1 MMRNLT
7 IGGRL
12 TAGFAG
18 ILLLMAIITGM
29 GLWRLQVAGELNDA
43 IVNDALGKERLI
55 NTAYKSVEIGVWH
68 TIAAAKNADRAQQN
82 YYKELLI
89 SIINRNN
96 ELFKKINGLIADEAG
111 QAALKDIAEK
121 RKILLAANIAVFKEK
136 DAGNEAAAAT
146 IVDEQLLPASNT
158 FLAAMG
164 NLVNMQN
171 QRIEEMTSEAQALFQ
186 TTRTVMISLGIAAI
200 GLGMTLATM
209 ITRSI
214 TRPLKKAVALANQV
228 SEGHLDIYVDIHG
241 NDETGQL
248 MQALKGMNTNLSNI
262 VKKVRNSTDTIAT
275 ASTEI
280 AQGNLDLS
288 DRTEQQAS
296 SLEETASAMEELTA
310 TVKQNAHNALQ
321 ADQMV
326 GKAAQVAQES
336 GELVAEVVATMR
348 LINDSS
354 RKIVDIITVIDGIAF
369 QTNILALNAAVE
381 AARAG
386 EQGRGFA
393 VVASE
398 VRSLAQRSAGAAKE
412 IKGLIE
418 DSVSKVEAGSKLVE
432 RAGITMK
439 EVVSSVRNVTT
450 IVSEITSASVEQ
462 SDGIEQVNQA
472 IILMDESTQ
481 KNAALVEEAAAAT
494 KAMQVDATILAEAV
508 SVFRTGEDTR

>member
-1 MMRNLT
+1 MMRNIT

-12 TAGFAG
+12 AAGFAG
-18 ILLLMAIITGM
+18 ILLLMAVITGM
-29 GLWRLQVAGELNDA
+29 GVWRLQVAGELNDA
-43 IVNDALGKERLI
+43 IVNDALRKERLV
-55 NTAYKSVEIGVWH
+55 NVAYKSVEIGVGH
-68 TIAAAKNADRAQQN
+68 TIAAAKNPDRLQQN
-82 YYKELLI
+82 YYKELLVA
-89 SIINRNN
+89 IIKRNN
-96 ELFKKINGLIADEAG
+96 ELFKQINDLITDEAG

-121 RKILLAANIAVFKEK
+121 RKILLAANTAVFKEK
-136 DAGNEAAAAT
+136 DAGNEAAAT
-146 IVDEQLLPASNT
+146 KIVDEQLLSASKT

-164 NLVNMQN
+164 NLASMQN
-171 QRIEEMTSEAQALFQ
+171 ERIEKMTSEARALFQ
-186 TTRTVMISLGIAAI
+186 TTRMVMLSLGIAAI
-200 GLGMTLATM
+200 IVGMTLATL

-214 TRPLKKAVALANQV
+214 TRPLKQAVSLANQV
-228 SEGHLDIYVDIHG
+228 AVGHLDCHVDIHG
-241 NDETGQL
+241 NDEAGQL

-262 VKKVRNSTDTIAT
+262 VKKVRNSTHTIAA

-310 TVKQNAHNALQ
+310 TVKQNANNAVQ

-326 GKAAQVAQES
+326 GKAAKVAQES
-336 GELVAEVVATMR
+336 GELVAEVVTTMR

-412 IKGLIE
+412 IKALIE
-418 DSVSKVEAGSKLVE
+418 DSVSKVEVGSKLVE
-432 RAGITMK
+432 RAGVTMD

-472 IILMDESTQ
+472 IALMDESTQ
-481 KNAALVEEAAAAT
+481 QNAALVEQAAAAT
-494 KAMQVDATILAEAV
+494 KAMQVEARILAEAV
-508 SVFRTGEDTR
+508 SVFRVG